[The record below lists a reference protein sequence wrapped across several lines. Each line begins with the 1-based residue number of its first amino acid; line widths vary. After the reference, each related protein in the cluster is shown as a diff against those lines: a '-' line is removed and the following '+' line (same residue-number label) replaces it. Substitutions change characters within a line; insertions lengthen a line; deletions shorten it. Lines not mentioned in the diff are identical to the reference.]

1 MSSAMDANATKHE
14 VETPKKAKVDA
25 APVGLTQTGGGSSL
39 WLLLVALGDEIAS
52 SFA

>member
-1 MSSAMDANATKHE
+1 MSSDMDANATKHE
-14 VETPKKAKVDA
+14 VETPKAKVDA